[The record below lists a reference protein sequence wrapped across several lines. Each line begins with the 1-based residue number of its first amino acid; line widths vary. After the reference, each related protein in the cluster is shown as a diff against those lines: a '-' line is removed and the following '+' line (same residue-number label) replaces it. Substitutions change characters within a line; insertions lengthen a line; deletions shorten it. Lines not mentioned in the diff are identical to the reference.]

1 MLITI
6 LSTVV
11 GLSVLILVH
20 ELGHF
25 FAAKAVN
32 IQVPRFSL
40 GFGKQLWGFRVGE
53 TEFVLSAIPLGG
65 YVKMAG
71 MEDDE
76 AAEALEGPGA
86 AVDDVAPERTF
97 DRKPIPARVLVISA
111 GVIMNMLFAFL
122 VFTGLTLAYGETLH
136 PVTRVSVPPAAQLEG
151 PARALAAISDGATL
165 TAVGAYPV
173 KTWEDVGQRLF
184 DAPGGPLELRF
195 ADAAPVTLELPA
207 AKDERAELVGRLAPF
222 QEATIDNVLAGSPA
236 ARAGLRRGD
245 RVVSAA
251 GQPVR
256 TWAQLVAAIQG
267 HPGRPL
273 PLVVQ
278 RAGRPVALTVTPDA
292 VRDPGA
298 KTRGAKVG
306 KVGAS
311 GTPLPSRH
319 RDVGLAESV
328 AVGARQTWG
337 SAALIGKTLKDLLTG
352 AMSARNMGGLLSI
365 GEASGQTA
373 QLGLEV
379 WLSFVALFSVNLAVI
394 NLLPIPIL
402 DGGHLMFLA
411 FEAVRGRPLSV
422 EARIRLSQVGLVIV
436 VALML
441 WANGNDVVRLVFHR

>member
-1 MLITI
+1 MLIYI
-6 LSTVV
+6 LSTVI

-40 GFGKQLWGFRVGE
+40 GFGRRLWGFHVGE

-86 AVDDVAPERTF
+86 QVEEVDPERTF
-97 DRKPIPARVLVISA
+97 DSKSIPARVLVISA
-111 GVIMNMLFAFL
+111 GVIMNMIFAFL
-122 VFTGLTLAYGETLH
+122 VFFGINLFYGETLH
-136 PVTRVSVPPAAQLEG
+136 PVTRVAVAPGLEG
-151 PARALAAISDGATL
+151 PARALAAVPSGATL
-165 TAVGAYPV
+165 ASVAGKPV
-173 KTWEDVGQRLF
+173 KTWEDIGVALIT
-184 DAPGGPLELRF
+184 APAGPQELRF
-195 ADAAPVTLELPA
+195 TDAAPVTLDLPA
-207 AKDERAELVGRLAPF
+207 SQEGRGAMLSALAPW
-222 QEATIDNVLAGSPA
+222 QEARIDEVTKGSPA
-236 ARAGLRRGD
+236 AAGGLKEGDVVVRAG
-245 RVVSAA
+245 

-256 TWAQLVAAIQG
+256 TWTELVSAIKAS
-267 HPGRPL
+267 PGKPL

-278 RAGRPVALTVTPDA
+278 RGGREVPLTVTPEATRAKDA
-292 VRDPGA
+292 NSLRV
-298 KTRGAKVG
+298 TVG
-306 KVGAS
+306 KIGA
-311 GTPLPSRH
+311 GVKPLPATH
-319 RDVGLAESV
+319 RGVGLVESV
-328 AVGARQTWG
+328 RLGAQQTWG
-337 SAALIGKTLKDLLTG
+337 ATSFVAGVLKQLLTG
-352 AMSARNMGGLLSI
+352 ELSPRQMGGLLSI

-373 QLGLEV
+373 QLGFEA
-379 WLSFVALFSVNLAVI
+379 WLTFVALFSVNLAVL

-441 WANGNDVVRLVFHR
+441 WANGNDVFRLVFNR